1 MMDLNDLSCAEE
13 WFLLKYYPSLF
24 LKSRLGYEV
33 LITDDILQS
42 YQEWY
47 HTDLS
52 AEDYKPGGKYY
63 YET

>member
-1 MMDLNDLSCAEE
+1 MDPKYLNAAEE

-24 LKSRLGYEV
+24 LRSRLGYDVTISDEIV
-33 LITDDILQS
+33 QE
-42 YQEWY
+42 YQTWY

-52 AEDYKPGGKYY
+52 ANDYKPGGKYY